1 MKKAAL
7 REEGEISR
15 RFRMAGLETIFVTA
29 TRARKEFGRILD
41 MVAQGQLVVIT
52 RHDIPHAVMMS
63 VDDSDA
69 DTGADAT
76 VLDTLTAEFDA
87 LLVQM
92 QTPEARAAMDRAF
105 NASPEE
111 LGRAAVDAARCS
123 AP

>member
-7 REEGEISR
+7 REGEISR
-15 RFRMAGLETIFVTA
+15 RFRMAGLETISVTA

-41 MVAQGQLVVIT
+41 MVAQGRLVVIT
-52 RHDIPHAVMMS
+52 KYDTPHAVMMS

-69 DTGADAT
+69 DTEADTAL
-76 VLDTLTAEFDA
+76 LDTLSTEFDA
-87 LLVQM
+87 LLDRM

-111 LGRAAVDAARCS
+111 LGRAAIDAARCS